1 MEPLRGGS
9 AWGARAT
16 RRDGLPLGT
25 APALGS
31 LRKLSAGLE
40 IMLVIGHNV
49 LENYGLKREFFRAR
63 ILAWARSR

>member
-1 MEPLRGGS
+1 MKEGMEPLRSGS

-31 LRKLSAGLE
+31 LRKLSVGLE
-40 IMLVIGHNV
+40 SSNGDMDFPRGSDT
-49 LENYGLKREFFRAR
+49 KRWRR
-63 ILAWARSR
+63 